1 MLEKVSDIS
10 NGRIGETKKS
20 DETIT
25 DYANQLS
32 PVRDLYRM
40 DKAALEEQ
48 VKLMAAQEDPNE
60 EFILP
65 PANCGGITFTPN
77 TTPTLKDMFGNRI
90 RAIAQYG
97 PDPRNIYYIQYNS
110 SKTVNSPIV
119 VLVHGGAW
127 YSGPDPASTQGW
139 HFGYTSNNN
148 ATDNIVL
155 KMLNNGFVV
164 VTMLY
169 PLVSY
174 GKDNVE
180 ILANALANTTT
191 VQTQLNSIDLAI
203 NHIRTNFPTCVNL
216 NANSIQI
223 LGESAGGHL
232 ALNWAYNSANTN
244 YIKSII
250 SCYAPT
256 NMQQYGNYINS
267 PNSFP
272 CGTAYFLPTYSSNY
286 FPWDIPIDLGN
297 SDLIFNTTSPPNCNS
312 TTTTPDI
319 ILANL
324 RILDLYNIIQSS
336 YSQIISTP
344 SSNSTLLTYSPYVA
358 LNSSKIIPTFIMHG
372 SADLLV
378 PYPNATNGMDTKLDN
393 TGGLIFNYP
402 TSRPTDTVFT
412 QYSSLTKKHG
422 IKIYTGGNHGFGS
435 GPFSTIRGDI
445 IKWLK
450 GHK

>member
-1 MLEKVSDIS
+1 MSDIS
-10 NGRIGETKKS
+10 NGRIGEEGNG
-20 DETIT
+20 DETIS
-25 DYANQLS
+25 DYALQLS

-40 DKAALEEQ
+40 DKIALEKQ
-48 VKLMAAQEDPNE
+48 VAAMVAQEDPND

-65 PANCGGITFTPN
+65 PAPCGGITFTPN

-127 YSGPDPASTQGW
+127 FSGPNPNTTQGW
-139 HFGYTSNNN
+139 HFGYTANN
-148 ATDNIVL
+148 APTDNIVL

-169 PLVSY
+169 PLAAY
-174 GKDNVE
+174 GKDIAE
-180 ILANALANTTT
+180 IVANNTT

-216 NANSIQI
+216 NANSIQL

-232 ALNWAYNSANTN
+232 VLNWAYNNANTS
-244 YIKSII
+244 YIKSVI

-256 NMQQYGNYINS
+256 NMQQYGEYIKVK
-267 PNSFP
+267 PILFT
-272 CGTAYFLPTYSSNY
+272 CGTNFVFPPLTNPHFPWYFPFDNISQTSIYNTTSLANCTMIYNPPLPTY
-286 FPWDIPIDLGN
+286 
-297 SDLIFNTTSPPNCNS
+297 
-312 TTTTPDI
+312 
-319 ILANL
+319 
-324 RILDLYNIIQSS
+324 RVLDLYNDIQSS
-336 YSQIISTP
+336 YAQIISTP
-344 SSNSTLLTYSPYVA
+344 LSNSTLLNYSPYNV

-372 SADLLV
+372 DDDDLV
-378 PYPNATNGMDTKLDN
+378 PYINATNGMETKLSN
-393 TGGLIFNYP
+393 TGGLVFSFPNSGTGTTIP
-402 TSRPTDTVFT
+402 TIYNTLPN
-412 QYSSLTKKHG
+412 KHG
-422 IKIYTGGNHGFGS
+422 IKIYTNGNHGFSS
-435 GPFSTIRGDI
+435 GPFSLIRGDM
-445 IKWLK
+445 IKWLN